1 MKKRCLTYPRCPP
14 VISEFSQASQTNQ
27 QHALSSSTPVIVPD
41 GVTKKRKKE
50 RERKGRKEERKKG
63 RKSKEKKKRKKKEK

>member
-41 GVTKKRKKE
+41 GVTKKKK
-50 RERKGRKEERKKG
+50 REKRKEERKKG
-63 RKSKEKKKRKKKEK
+63 RKSKEKKREEKKEK

>member
-1 MKKRCLTYPRCPP
+1 MERKMPTYPRCPP

-41 GVTKKRKKE
+41 GVTKKKK
-50 RERKGRKEERKKG
+50 REKRKEERKKG
-63 RKSKEKKKRKKKEK
+63 RKSKEKKREEKKEK

>member
-41 GVTKKRKKE
+41 GVTKKKKE
-50 RERKGRKEERKKG
+50 KKGRKEERKKG
-63 RKSKEKKKRKKKEK
+63 RKSKEKKEEKKKEK